1 MKKIPI
7 NSFEIIRIVSIIF
20 IVLGLAPIAILLS
33 ASIAALFNDGFAT
46 FISVLV
52 VAIIF
57 SALLFLFIVFPSFIM
72 KGFCETGI
80 SFSEH
85 ISRQTKI
92 LEEINKKLNNK
103 ETQENSRQTKILKE
117 TNKKL
122 DNDETQ
128 ENSRQTKILEET
140 DNKSD
145 NEETQE

>member
-1 MKKIPI
+1 MKKIPT

-20 IVLGLAPIAILLS
+20 VVLGLAPIAILLS

-46 FISVLV
+46 FISVLI

-72 KGFCETGI
+72 KGLCETGI

-85 ISRQTKI
+85 VSRQTKI